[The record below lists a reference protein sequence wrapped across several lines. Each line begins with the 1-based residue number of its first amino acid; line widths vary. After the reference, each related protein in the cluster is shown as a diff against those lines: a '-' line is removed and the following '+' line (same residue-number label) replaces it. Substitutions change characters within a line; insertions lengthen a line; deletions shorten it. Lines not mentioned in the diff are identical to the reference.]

1 MNKGI
6 EYEIFWSEIGSRSG
20 VPPSPGSKRSSLYFS
35 LCSNH
40 NRQQNKSRHFAL
52 KGLSDVLLTS
62 KGENKAFP
70 SSIPS
75 MQCCAAV
82 RATYRRQQIPT
93 PLNLEWRRGGRGS
106 LRGRRKKGR
115 EKSTPSL
122 FPYPLPVS
130 TPATQARGGV
140 WILLFS
146 EVTLYEYNVSTI
158 LSQIVAPPT
167 QTEDSTRQIL

>member
-1 MNKGI
+1 MNTGI
-6 EYEIFWSEIGSRSG
+6 ECEIFWSEIGSTSG
-20 VPPSPGSKRSSLYFS
+20 VPPSSGSKRSSLYFS

-70 SSIPS
+70 SPIPS

-93 PLNLEWRRGGRGS
+93 LLNLERRRGGRGS
-106 LRGRRKKGR
+106 LRGRRIKGRERGR

-122 FPYPLPVS
+122 FAFFPIPYPFRRLLRRLGEGCGFFCSLKLPYMS
-130 TPATQARGGV
+130 TM
-140 WILLFS
+140 
-146 EVTLYEYNVSTI
+146 
-158 LSQIVAPPT
+158 SQ
-167 QTEDSTRQIL
+167 QFCRRL